1 MTVVLKGDKRRPS
14 GQGPGA
20 RVFYGLSSHELS
32 GITGSPRP
40 SSPARRPART
50 PNAAPQRGVTP
61 RQQPARTRRRFHAN
75 ATSPDEHGCKTAGS
89 AYVRSNPTPATHL
102 RRSEPVTLEC
112 VTGFSRERERLR
124 RPSDVPR
131 GPCVGQIRPSADVGD
146 ERSIWR
152 LSCGND
158 PQRKHLLMPRAGVR
172 GRARCCR
179 RERRPRQVLR
189 WRSATTTRRHAA
201 GRTGGG
207 PAAWR
212 PAAGRARSR
221 GRRARLRP
229 RRSSVAGPAGSLLLL
244 ANRREA
250 RVVAQGGR
258 RYARAASRRPQG
270 RPSCGPW
277 PDHTRRCPP
286 QENSTRAV
294 RPG

>member
-1 MTVVLKGDKRRPS
+1 MAV
-14 GQGPGA
+14 
-20 RVFYGLSSHELS
+20 
-32 GITGSPRP
+32 
-40 SSPARRPART
+40 
-50 PNAAPQRGVTP
+50 
-61 RQQPARTRRRFHAN
+61 
-75 ATSPDEHGCKTAGS
+75 CKTAGS

-172 GRARCCR
+172 GRGRCSR
-179 RERRPRQVLR
+179 RDRRPRRVIR
-189 WRSATTTRRHAA
+189 WRSATTTRRRAA
-201 GRTGGG
+201 GRTADG
-207 PAAWR
+207 PTAWR
-212 PAAGRARSR
+212 PTGGRARSG

-250 RVVAQGGR
+250 RVVAKVEEDTPAQRVVVLKDSPAAAPGR
-258 RYARAASRRPQG
+258 ITLVAALPGELHTG
-270 RPSCGPW
+270 RPSRLTSRQPICPC
-277 PDHTRRCPP
+277 RR
-286 QENSTRAV
+286 
-294 RPG
+294 